1 MYTNFVYIGDMI
13 KNITF
18 TADETLIH
26 LARKRAM
33 VENTTLNDL
42 FRRWLDQ
49 YVAQS
54 ASVNRYEDVM
64 NQLSYIRSGRKLSRE
79 EMNER
84 G

>member
-1 MYTNFVYIGDMI
+1 MI

-49 YVAQS
+49 YVAQPSS
-54 ASVNRYEDVM
+54 AKRYEDVM
-64 NQLSYIRSGRKLSRE
+64 YQLSYARAGRTFRRD

-84 G
+84 S

>member
-1 MYTNFVYIGDMI
+1 VYTNFVYIGDMI